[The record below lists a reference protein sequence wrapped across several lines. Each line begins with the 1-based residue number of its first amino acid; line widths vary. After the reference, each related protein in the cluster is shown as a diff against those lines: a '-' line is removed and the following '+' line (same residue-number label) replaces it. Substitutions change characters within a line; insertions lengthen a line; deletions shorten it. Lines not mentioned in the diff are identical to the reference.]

1 MKNRLTAV
9 ILSTVLIS
17 GCISFPV
24 SASENLAEIAFDS
37 IDEADA
43 QELTVEDDSS
53 ELDFADIE
61 AGEEDTQEETGA
73 ESPGE
78 ESAVIEDDFSDS
90 PEDFSSGNANVRGI
104 DDEIGGNITW
114 YYPGGIFPTDT
125 TVASEGCVLLGLEG
139 GHYSGGG
146 AGIEYYINQYR
157 EEACREGVPDPRDPS
172 RKLTM
177 DDYMPV
183 RWSSDMQYI
192 ARIRSAETS
201 IMTTANSRPNGKE
214 PLSLKSPNG
223 LESVDE
229 LQGWTNSE
237 VNVTQNICE
246 HWYQGK
252 TAWVQQNGS
261 TYNAYAKMINP
272 DNYYV
277 GASNFENSAADQQKN
292 DIWRNVMVAEFSR
305 TPNLDEDEGY
315 GAQCIQ
321 TIEIQKK
328 LINYT
333 FIGLSHHR
341 IKPGRTMDATL
352 KFKVGD
358 NSLVY
363 IPDVTDTGSVTWE
376 SDHPEIAAV
385 DENGT
390 ITSVA
395 PGVTVIR
402 ASTADGWKASTT
414 LTVEKNTVNIGGTE
428 ISIGNLVYTGSK
440 IRPTL
445 KIKYTGKDFDPAETL
460 KEGRDYTWKYTN
472 AVNAGETITITI
484 NGKGNYSGTVTKK
497 VKVIRKRMDYFKIK
511 GIVKIKTYTG
521 KPIRQNMTI
530 LDDNLNPVAPSNYT
544 VKYVNNVKP
553 GIVQIRITGKG
564 NYTAGT
570 TRYFYITPPKM
581 KKPALKSTKNQI
593 TVTYQKAV
601 GATGYQISYS
611 LDKKTY
617 KHINTSSK
625 TTKVT
630 LKNLK
635 SKRTYY
641 VKVRA
646 YKQVNGE
653 CYYGPYSDIRSIKT
667 K

>member
-1 MKNRLTAV
+1 MKNRLMAV
-9 ILSTVLIS
+9 VLSAVLIS
-17 GCISFPV
+17 GCVSIPV
-24 SASENLAEIAFDS
+24 LANEDMTEIAFDS

-43 QELTVEDDSS
+43 QELIVEDDSS

-61 AGEEDTQEETGA
+61 AEEEDTQEETGA
-73 ESPGE
+73 ESSEE
-78 ESAVIEDDFSDS
+78 ESTATEDDFSDS
-90 PEDFSSGNANVRGI
+90 PEDFSSGSANVRGI

-125 TVASEGCVLLGLEG
+125 TVAGEGCILLGLEG
-139 GHYSGGG
+139 EHCGVGV
-146 AGIEYYINQYR
+146 EYYINQYR
-157 EEACREGVPDPRDPS
+157 EEACREGFPDPRDPS

-177 DDYMPV
+177 DDYIPV
-183 RWSSDMQYI
+183 SWSSDMEYI

-201 IMTTANSRPNGKE
+201 VMTTANSRPNGKE

-223 LESVDE
+223 LESFDE
-229 LQGWTNSE
+229 IQGWTNNE
-237 VNVTQNICE
+237 VNVSDNICE
-246 HWYQGK
+246 LWYQGK
-252 TAWVQQNGS
+252 TDWVNQNGS

-277 GASNFENSAADQQKN
+277 GASDFKNLAADQQKN
-292 DIWRNVMVAEFSR
+292 DIWKKVVVAEFSR
-305 TPNLDEDEGY
+305 IPNLDEDESY
-315 GAQCIQ
+315 GVHCIQ

-402 ASTADGWKASTT
+402 ASTAGGWKASTT
-414 LTVEKNTVNIGGTE
+414 LTVEKNTVDIGDTD
-428 ISIGNLVYTGSK
+428 ISIDNFTYTGSK
-440 IRPTL
+440 IQPTL
-445 KIKYTGKDFDPAETL
+445 EIKYTGKDFDPAETL
-460 KEGRDYTWKYTN
+460 KEGRDYTWSYTD

-497 VKVIRKRMDYFKIK
+497 VKVIRKRMDDFKIK

-521 KPIRQNMTI
+521 KPIVQNMTI

-581 KKPALKSTKNQI
+581 KKPSLKSTKNQI

-611 LDKKTY
+611 MDKKTY
-617 KHINTSSK
+617 KHINASSK
-625 TTKVT
+625 ATRVT
-630 LKNLK
+630 LRKLS
-635 SKRTYY
+635 SKKTYY

-646 YKQVNGE
+646 YKQVDGVR
-653 CYYGPYSDIRSIKT
+653 YYGPYSDIRSIKT

>member
-1 MKNRLTAV
+1 MT
-9 ILSTVLIS
+9 
-17 GCISFPV
+17 
-24 SASENLAEIAFDS
+24 
-37 IDEADA
+37 
-43 QELTVEDDSS
+43 
-53 ELDFADIE
+53 
-61 AGEEDTQEETGA
+61 
-73 ESPGE
+73 
-78 ESAVIEDDFSDS
+78 EDDFSDS
-90 PEDFSSGNANVRGI
+90 PEDFSSGSANVRGI

-125 TVASEGCVLLGLEG
+125 TVAGEGCILLGLEG
-139 GHYSGGG
+139 EHCGVGV
-146 AGIEYYINQYR
+146 EYYINQYR
-157 EEACREGVPDPRDPS
+157 EEACREGFPDPRDPS

-177 DDYMPV
+177 DDYIPV
-183 RWSSDMQYI
+183 SWSSDMEYI

-201 IMTTANSRPNGKE
+201 VMTTANSRPNGKE

-223 LESVDE
+223 LESFDE
-229 LQGWTNSE
+229 IQGWTNNE
-237 VNVTQNICE
+237 VNVSDNICE
-246 HWYQGK
+246 LWYQGK
-252 TAWVQQNGS
+252 TDWVNQNGS

-277 GASNFENSAADQQKN
+277 GASDFKNLAADQQKN
-292 DIWRNVMVAEFSR
+292 DIWKKVVVAEFSR
-305 TPNLDEDEGY
+305 IPNLDEDESY
-315 GAQCIQ
+315 GVHCIQ

-352 KFKVGD
+352 KFKVGG

-385 DENGT
+385 DENGM

-402 ASTADGWKASTT
+402 ASTAGGWKASTT
-414 LTVEKNTVNIGGTE
+414 LTVEKNTVDIGDTD
-428 ISIGNLVYTGSK
+428 ISIDNFTYTGSK
-440 IRPTL
+440 IQPTL
-445 KIKYTGKDFDPAETL
+445 EIKYTGKDFDPAEIL
-460 KEGRDYTWKYTN
+460 KEGRDYTWSYTD

-497 VKVIRKRMDYFKIK
+497 VKVIRKRMDDFKIK

-521 KPIRQNMTI
+521 KPIVQNMTI

-544 VKYVNNVKP
+544 VKYVNNIKP

-581 KKPALKSTKNQI
+581 KKPALKSTKDQI
-593 TVTYQKAV
+593 IVTYQKAV

-617 KHINTSSK
+617 KHINASSK
-625 TTKVT
+625 ATKVT
-630 LKNLK
+630 LKKLR
-635 SKRTYY
+635 SKKTYY

-646 YKQVNGE
+646 YKQVDGVR
-653 CYYGPYSDIRSIKT
+653 YYGPYSDIRSIKT

>member
-1 MKNRLTAV
+1 MKNKLTALV
-9 ILSTVLIS
+9 LAIALSSSCVSI
-17 GCISFPV
+17 PV
-24 SASENLAEIAFDS
+24 SASEKLAEIAFDS

-73 ESPGE
+73 ESSEE

-104 DDEIGGNITW
+104 DDEIGGNINW
-114 YYPGGIFPTDT
+114 IYPGDIIPTDKT
-125 TVASEGCVLLGLEG
+125 IAGEDCVL
-139 GHYSGGG
+139 
-146 AGIEYYINQYR
+146 AGIKGDYYSTDLYYINQYR
-157 EEACREGVPDPRDPS
+157 EEACREGVPDPRNPS

-177 DDYMPV
+177 DDYIPLS
-183 RWSSDMQYI
+183 WSSDMQYI
-192 ARIRSAETS
+192 ARIRAAETS
-201 IMTTANSRPNGKE
+201 VLANVASRPNGQE
-214 PLSLKSPNG
+214 YLALKSPNG
-223 LESVDE
+223 LESSDE
-229 LQGWTNSE
+229 LRGWTN
-237 VNVTQNICE
+237 NGTNITENMCKR
-246 HWYQGK
+246 WYQGK
-252 TAWVQQNGS
+252 TDWVNQNGS
-261 TYNAYAKMINP
+261 VYNEYAKMINP
-272 DNYYV
+272 DNLYV
-277 GASNFENSAADQQKN
+277 GMGNFLNSDADIQKN
-292 DIWRNVMVAEFSR
+292 DIWKYTVVAEFCRIS
-305 TPNLDEDEGY
+305 NLNEEKATTLSGV
-315 GAQCIQ
+315 IQ

-376 SDHPEIAAV
+376 SDHPEIATV

-402 ASTADGWKASTT
+402 ASTAGGWKASTT
-414 LTVEKNTVNIGGTE
+414 LTVEKNTVDIGDTD
-428 ISIGNLVYTGSK
+428 ISIDNFTYTGSK
-440 IRPTL
+440 IQPTL
-445 KIKYTGKDFDPAETL
+445 EIKYTGKDFDPAEIL
-460 KEGRDYTWKYTN
+460 KEGRDYTWSYTD

-497 VKVIRKRMDYFKIK
+497 VKVIRKRMDDFKIK

-521 KPIRQNMTI
+521 KPIVQNMTI

-544 VKYVNNVKP
+544 VKYVNNIKP

-581 KKPALKSTKNQI
+581 KKPALKSTKDQI
-593 TVTYQKAV
+593 IVTYQKAV

-617 KHINTSSK
+617 KHINASSK
-625 TTKVT
+625 ATKVT
-630 LKNLK
+630 LKKLR
-635 SKRTYY
+635 SKKTYY

-646 YKQVNGE
+646 YKQVDGVR
-653 CYYGPYSDIRSIKT
+653 YYGPYSDIRSIKT